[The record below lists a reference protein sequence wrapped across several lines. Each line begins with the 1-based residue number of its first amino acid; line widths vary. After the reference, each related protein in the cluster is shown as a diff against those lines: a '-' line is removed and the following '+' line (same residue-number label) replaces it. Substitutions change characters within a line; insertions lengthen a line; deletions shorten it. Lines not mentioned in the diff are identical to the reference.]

1 MQQAGR
7 FENNK
12 VEGIYSASDEIYSAS
27 DEVGFCN
34 LKWILK
40 SLMAENGLWVV
51 WMF

>member
-12 VEGIYSASDEIYSAS
+12 VEGIYIAS

-34 LKWILK
+34 LKWMLK